1 MASPPIASATATTN
15 LPSPRLSLHIMRSP
29 SFRLSSFES
38 TSYTQPTLPHIQED
52 RFELDDAEGSEA
64 GSETAQPLPVSLARN
79 LRRYQSHAEDLP
91 QEKDSTAAGA
101 DQGEQNDPDSM
112 LSILVYGLVN
122 VAVSVPCLYG
132 YAGIIYRHPVFQPAL
147 PDLTKLVILSSA
159 VHQLV
164 FCYKSSMSFSIAQV
178 QDAGLIFL
186 STMATT
192 IAQECES
199 AEEAVATTVVS
210 LSLCTTLLG
219 AVVVVV
225 GRFKLASF
233 VSLIPMPVVAGYLAF
248 IGFFCLAA
256 GLGLSCSK
264 DVSSYRDFALL
275 NSWRDWILAAPAL
288 GTGVMLTWVSRK
300 GRDWKALPITIT
312 AIPVLFFVG
321 LFAFSIP
328 LDEARDGG
336 WVAEL
341 DPPRQFYEV
350 FTRFDFAN
358 VRWSILPKLV
368 VTWASMT
375 VLVTFAS
382 ALDVVAVEMDLGGKE
397 LDVDRELETVGV
409 SNVVSGLLGGYTG
422 SYIFSMTIFTRRTG
436 SQTRLIGLFLAGF
449 ELMLFL
455 APFNLM
461 SFVPRFFFA
470 GTLIFIAFDLMAE
483 WLFAVYFRVSGR
495 EFGLVLITFLAITFS
510 EDLVLGILI
519 GSLAAIVNFISLYSM
534 VDPVVTASNRS
545 NVLRDF
551 EARKILHEL
560 NDSRITSLKLNGFL
574 FFGSTTL
581 LLSRVRGF
589 LTNHPPDD
597 DDDLGDAE
605 NGAEEHASENGGS
618 EAAMSEAS
626 PLIARQPH
634 QRKGASPGGR
644 IPRSASVNDMSQTIY
659 STMSRI
665 FDSEEDL
672 QQTSPARTS
681 TLGDLEEGEDSA
693 AALFTKSLVP
703 RGMRFLVLDFSNVTN
718 IDATAAST
726 GLMRIR
732 MLAEAHHVKLVF
744 CGLAPEFQ
752 ALFTANHVLDPP
764 GCHSTSS
771 IVVKQTGNDALD
783 FCESELL
790 EEAKTHRE
798 VPVTLGRVYRYP
810 NEPHVP
816 GILFDEDV
824 QHVPAPDRKRAE
836 KMARASLS
844 LLVDTFFGWGKGTPS
859 LSPEQSKRLSSYFT
873 FSAQKRGSMVFDAG
887 QDATGLYV
895 VLSGEVVLFKPSED
909 WLALPLLVRRQ
920 MAERKE
926 ILPFGAKR
934 EHLQRARYG
943 SMIGDL
949 GFTLQERR
957 TFGAYAESD
966 TALFMLSRS
975 RYVQLEREEPQ
986 LAVGLLK
993 MVGRSLGMT
1002 LSNLQ
1007 QLPTDLDV

>member
-1 MASPPIASATATTN
+1 MASPPIASVTTTTTN

-38 TSYTQPTLPHIQED
+38 TSYTQPSLPFIQED
-52 RFELDDAEGSEA
+52 RFELDDAEDSEA

-79 LRRYQSHAEDLP
+79 LRRYQSHAEELP
-91 QEKDSTAAGA
+91 QEKDSTPEGA
-101 DQGEQNDPDSM
+101 LGEQANPDSM

-192 IAQECES
+192 IAQECET

-219 AVVVVV
+219 VVVVVV

-275 NSWRDWILAAPAL
+275 NSWEDWMLAAPAL

-312 AIPVLFFVG
+312 AIPVFFFIV

-328 LDEARDGG
+328 LDEARNGG

-350 FTRFDFAN
+350 FTRFEFAKVN
-358 VRWSILPKLV
+358 WSILPKLV

-397 LDVDRELETVGV
+397 LDVDKELETVGI
-409 SNVVSGLLGGYTG
+409 SNVVSGLFGGYTG

-436 SQTRLIGLFLAGF
+436 SQTRWIGLFLAGF
-449 ELMLFL
+449 ELVLFL

-534 VDPVVTASNRS
+534 VDPVVAASNRS

-589 LTNHPPDD
+589 LTKHP
-597 DDDLGDAE
+597 GDGEEE
-605 NGAEEHASENGGS
+605 NGGEEEYGGSENGGS
-618 EAAMSEAS
+618 EAALSEAS
-626 PLIARQPH
+626 PLIARQQH
-634 QRKGASPGGR
+634 QRKGK
-644 IPRSASVNDMSQTIY
+644 IPRSASVNDISQTIY
-659 STMSRI
+659 NTMSRI

-672 QQTSPARTS
+672 QQSSLARTS

-693 AALFTKSLVP
+693 AAMFTKSLVP

-732 MLAEAHHVKLVF
+732 MLAEAHQVKLVF

-752 ALFTANHVLDPP
+752 VLFTANHVLDPP
-764 GCHSTSS
+764 GYYGAGS
-771 IVVKQTGNDALD
+771 IAVKQTSNDALD
-783 FCESELL
+783 YCESELL

-798 VPVTLGRVYRYP
+798 VPITLGRVYRYP

-816 GILFDEDV
+816 GILFDEDM

-873 FSAQKRGSMVFDAG
+873 FSAQKRGSMIFDAG

-895 VLSGEVVLFKPSED
+895 VLSGEVMLFKPSED
-909 WLALPLLVRRQ
+909 WLVLLPLVRKQ

-926 ILPFGAKR
+926 IIPFGTKR

-975 RYVQLEREEPQ
+975 RYAQLEREEPQ

-1007 QLPTDLDV
+1007 QLPTDLDA